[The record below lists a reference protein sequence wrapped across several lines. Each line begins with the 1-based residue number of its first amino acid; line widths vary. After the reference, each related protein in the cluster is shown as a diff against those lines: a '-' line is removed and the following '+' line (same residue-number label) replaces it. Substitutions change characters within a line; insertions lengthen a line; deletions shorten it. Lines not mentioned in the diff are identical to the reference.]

1 MLARLHSV
9 TLEGIEGII
18 CEVEVDVARGGLEKS
33 IIVGLPDAAVKE
45 STERVK
51 SAIVNCGYKYPK
63 TQSVINLA
71 PADVKKA
78 GPAFDLPIA
87 LGMLI
92 GQGILV
98 GPPAKDFIVVGEL
111 ALDGRVRPVN
121 GVLSMAMTAAANGF
135 SRMLVPLDNAKEAG
149 VVAALEVYG
158 VGSLAQ
164 AVGFLSGQLPLETT
178 TINID
183 ELFNEASSYEVD
195 FADVKGQESVKR
207 ALTVAAAGGHNI
219 MMIGPPG
226 AGKTMLAQRL
236 ATILPP
242 LSLEESLQTTRIYS
256 SVGLLGKNKALLATR
271 PVRMPHHT
279 ASGPALVGGGTV
291 PRPGE
296 LSLSHFGIL
305 FLDEFVEFPRH
316 VLEMI
321 RQPLEDGYVTV
332 SRAKGSVRFPA
343 QFILVAAMNP
353 CPCGYFGTDS
363 RRCRCTPGQIERYVS
378 KISGPLVDRIDI
390 HIDVPAISF
399 SRLRSKSGQLGSAT
413 MRQDVTRAGDVQ
425 ARRFGDGSPGEQTT
439 EGRGQRTDDQTS
451 FVLRPLSVIRRPSSG
466 LVGMTNAR
474 MSHKQIERFCT
485 LDSAGELILKQA
497 MTEFGFS
504 ARAHD
509 KICKVARTIAD
520 LAGAEN
526 IAPEHI
532 AEAVSYRKLDRK
544 L

>member
-9 TLEGIEGII
+9 ILEGIEGII
-18 CEVEVDVARGGLEKS
+18 CEVEVDVARRGFEKS
-33 IIVGLPDAAVKE
+33 LIVGLPDAAVKE
-45 STERVK
+45 SIERVK
-51 SAIVNCGYKYPK
+51 SAIINCGYKYPK
-63 TQSVINLA
+63 TQSLINLA

-87 LGMLI
+87 LGMLL
-92 GQGILV
+92 GSGTFVSTAL
-98 GPPAKDFIVVGEL
+98 KDYVIVGEL

-135 SRMLVPLDNAKEAG
+135 KRILVPLENAKEAA
-149 VVAALEVYG
+149 VVKNIEAFG
-158 VGSLAQ
+158 VGSITQ

-178 TINID
+178 TIDID
-183 ELFNEASSYEVD
+183 ELFNVALNYEFD

-236 ATILPP
+236 ATILLP
-242 LSLEESLQTTRIYS
+242 LSLEESLQTTCIYS
-256 SVGLLGKNKALLATR
+256 SVGLLDKNKALLATR

-279 ASGPALVGGGTV
+279 ASGPALVGGGTN

-305 FLDEFVEFPRH
+305 FLDEFAEFPRH
-316 VLEMI
+316 ILEMI
-321 RQPLEDGYVTV
+321 RQPLEDGFVTV
-332 SRAKGSVRFPA
+332 SRAKRTIRFPA
-343 QFILVAAMNP
+343 QFMLVAAMNP
-353 CPCGYFGTDS
+353 CPCGYFGTDA
-363 RRCRCTPGQIERYVS
+363 RRCKCTPGQIERYLS

-390 HIDVPAISF
+390 HIDVPAITF
-399 SRLRSKSGQLGSAT
+399 SKLRSKSGQLDSAT
-413 MRQDVTRAGDVQ
+413 MRQYAVGARNIQ
-425 ARRFGDGSPGEQTT
+425 AKRFGDNKP
-439 EGRGQRTDDQTS
+439 
-451 FVLRPLSVIRRPSSG
+451 
-466 LVGMTNAR
+466 MTNA
-474 MSHKQIERFCT
+474 MMTHKQVRKFCE
-485 LDSAGELILKQA
+485 LDSASEMLLKQA
-497 MTEFGFS
+497 MTEFGLS

-532 AEAVSYRKLDRK
+532 AEAISYRKLDRK

>member
-9 TLEGIEGII
+9 TLDGIEGVI
-18 CEVEVDVARGGLEKS
+18 CEVEVDVARGGFEKS

-45 STERVK
+45 STERVR
-51 SAIVNCGYKYPK
+51 SAIVNSGYKHPK
-63 TQSVINLA
+63 TQSLINLA

-92 GQGILV
+92 GQNALASSILS
-98 GPPAKDFIVVGEL
+98 DTIIVGEL

-121 GVLSMAMTAAANGF
+121 GVLSMAMSAAAGGF
-135 SRMLVPLDNAKEAG
+135 SRMLVPLDNAQEAA
-149 VVAALEVYG
+149 VVQDIEVFG

-178 TINID
+178 NVDID
-183 ELFNEASSYEVD
+183 ELFNVSANYDVD

-207 ALTVAAAGGHNI
+207 ALTVAAAGGHNV

-226 AGKTMLAQRL
+226 AGKTMLSQRL

-242 LSLEESLQTTRIYS
+242 LSLAQSLETTRVYS
-256 SVGLLGKNKALLATR
+256 SVGLLGKNRALLATR
-271 PVRMPHHT
+271 PVRTPHHS
-279 ASGPALVGGGTV
+279 ASGPALVGGGPA

-296 LSLSHFGIL
+296 LSLAHFGIL

-321 RQPLEDGYVTV
+321 RQPLEDGFVIV
-332 SRAKGSVRFPA
+332 SRAKKTVRFPA
-343 QFILVAAMNP
+343 QFMLVAAMNP
-353 CPCGYFGTDS
+353 CPCGYFGSDVKK
-363 RRCRCTPGQIERYVS
+363 CKCTPGQIRRYFS
-378 KISGPLVDRIDI
+378 KVSGPLVDRIDI

-399 SRLRSKSGQLGSAT
+399 RKLRSKSGQLDSAV
-413 MRQDVTRAGDVQ
+413 MRADVIRVAGIQ
-425 ARRFGDGSPGEQTT
+425 TGRFGDGK
-439 EGRGQRTDDQTS
+439 
-451 FVLRPLSVIRRPSSG
+451 IH
-466 LVGMTNAR
+466 TNAR
-474 MSHKQIERFCT
+474 MSHKLLEKFCK
-485 LDSAGELILKQA
+485 LDSASEMLLKQA
-497 MTEFGFS
+497 MHEFGLS

-509 KICKVARTIAD
+509 KICKLARTIAD
-520 LAGAEN
+520 LAGVAD
-526 IAPEHI
+526 IAAEHI
-532 AEAVSYRKLDRK
+532 AEAISYRKLDRK

>member
-18 CEVEVDVARGGLEKS
+18 CEVEVDVARGGFEKS
-33 IIVGLPDAAVKE
+33 LIVGLPDAAVKE

-51 SAIVNCGYKYPK
+51 SAIVNCGYNYPK
-63 TQSVINLA
+63 TQSLVNLA

-92 GQGILV
+92 GQGTLV
-98 GPPAKDFIVVGEL
+98 SLVLKDFIIVGEL

-135 SRMLVPLDNAKEAG
+135 SRMIVPLENAKEGA
-149 VVAALEVYG
+149 VVQDIEVYG

-164 AVGFLSGQLPLETT
+164 AVSFLSGQLPLETT
-178 TINID
+178 IVNVE
-183 ELFNEASSYEVD
+183 ELFNVASDYEVD

-207 ALTVAAAGGHNI
+207 ALTVAAGGGHNI

-242 LSLEESLQTTRIYS
+242 LSLEESLETTRVYS
-256 SVGLLGKNKALLATR
+256 SVGLLGKNRALLATR
-271 PVRMPHHT
+271 PVRMPHHS

-296 LSLSHFGIL
+296 LSLAHFGIL

-321 RQPLEDGYVTV
+321 RQPLEDGFITV
-332 SRAKGSVRFPA
+332 SRAKGTIRFPA
-343 QFILVAAMNP
+343 QFMFVGAMNP
-353 CPCGYFGTDS
+353 CPCGYFGTYA
-363 RRCRCTPGQIERYVS
+363 RRCKCTPNQIERYLS

-399 SRLRSKSGQLGSAT
+399 TKLRSKSGQLDSAT
-413 MRQDVTRAGDVQ
+413 IRQDVVNARAIQ
-425 ARRFGDGSPGEQTT
+425 AVRFGDNKT
-439 EGRGQRTDDQTS
+439 
-451 FVLRPLSVIRRPSSG
+451 
-466 LVGMTNAR
+466 MTNTR
-474 MSHKQIERFCT
+474 MSHKQVRKFCE
-485 LDSAGELILKQA
+485 LDSASEMMLKQA
-497 MTEFGFS
+497 MTEFGLS

-532 AEAVSYRKLDRK
+532 AEAISYRKLDRK